1 MHKQGTRL
9 FRSKNK
15 NINVTAVSMEGE
27 ACVSEMISTV
37 TGVVIFAVR
46 CMTKYSRSLHFFLFG
61 FFS

>member
-15 NINVTAVSMEGE
+15 KINVTAVSMEGE
-27 ACVSEMISTV
+27 ACVSEKSTV